1 MSDQADSLRQLVRAQ
16 RQWRELT
23 LQKQPVVVSR
33 PRFPDASMLERG
45 NDDDRP
51 RIRGNGIGVFMAR
64 AARWACARAGVR
76 AQ

>member
-1 MSDQADSLRQLVRAQ
+1 
-16 RQWRELT
+16 
-23 LQKQPVVVSR
+23 VVSR

-64 AARWACARAGVR
+64 AARWAFARAGVR
-76 AQ
+76 AE